1 MFRYKLRTLL
11 IAVSFVAVICLLLRS
26 ASDWGAWAIFSL
38 TLLTL
43 LTSVLAI
50 IYCRDSARAFA
61 VGFIVF
67 GGSFLTLLLV
77 TNHGRLWSNTTTIP
91 LSRLPEQLYYRI
103 HQGPFDPG
111 KHYRFMETA
120 VFGLG
125 MLGGLIAQALRSA
138 QNKAA
143 S

>member
-1 MFRYKLRTLL
+1 MLL
-11 IAVSFVAVICLLLRS
+11 A
-26 ASDWGAWAIFSL
+26 
-38 TLLTL
+38 L

-120 VFGLG
+120 NSATVFGLG

-138 QNKAA
+138 QYKTAN
-143 S
+143 